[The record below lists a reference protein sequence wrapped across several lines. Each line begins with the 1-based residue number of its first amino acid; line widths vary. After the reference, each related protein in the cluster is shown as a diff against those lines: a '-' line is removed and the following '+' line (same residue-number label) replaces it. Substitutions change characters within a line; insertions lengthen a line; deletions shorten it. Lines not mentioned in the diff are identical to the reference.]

1 MSKVNMSQFMQR
13 LDCDRNQRPGRGVMR
28 GASGYSLNKIVTAA
42 LLSSFIAGA
51 ICALTGPVT
60 ADNAA
65 VIATSVDRSNK
76 TDRLRIIQRTEH
88 NPSSSANQAV
98 SSKHTPPGCERA
110 FSPFADPG
118 RPNLLNYCV
127 T

>member
-1 MSKVNMSQFMQR
+1 MSKFDNSQFMQQVA
-13 LDCDRNQRPGRGVMR
+13 CDRNLRPGRSVLCR
-28 GASGYSLNKIVTAA
+28 ASGYSLNKIVAA
-42 LLSSFIAGA
+42 GLLSSFIAGT

-60 ADNAA
+60 ANNAA
-65 VIATSVDRSNK
+65 VAATSVNRSNK
-76 TDRLRIIQRTEH
+76 TDRLRIIQRAEH
-88 NPSSSANQAV
+88 NSSSAKTAI

>member
-1 MSKVNMSQFMQR
+1 MSNFDISQFMQR
-13 LDCDRNQRPGRGVMR
+13 VACDHNLRPGRSVVR
-28 GASGYSLNKIVTAA
+28 RASGYSLNKIVAAA
-42 LLSSFIAGA
+42 LLSSFIAGT
-51 ICALTGPVT
+51 ICALTVPVT

-65 VIATSVDRSNK
+65 VIATSVNRSNK
-76 TDRLRIIQRTEH
+76 TDRLRIIQRAEH
-88 NPSSSANQAV
+88 NSSSANKAAI

-118 RPNLLNYCV
+118 RPNVLNYCV